1 MSEKPNL
8 LRPVDDDARAL
19 ARRLLADA
27 RHGALA
33 VLEPG
38 TGWPLA
44 SRVALALDVDGA
56 PIILISGLSA
66 HTPALQADARCSLL
80 AGEPGAGDPLAHP
93 RLTLFAQARRL
104 ERDSDEGRRAR
115 ERYLQA
121 QPKAALYADFGDFA
135 FWRLEPQRASL
146 NGGFGKAFALTAAD
160 LVTDGRCEGG

>member
-1 MSEKPNL
+1 MHPAAY
-8 LRPVDDDARAL
+8 ARERGSAE
-19 ARRLLADA
+19 A

-38 TGWPLA
+38 SGWPMA
-44 SRVALALDVDGA
+44 SRVALALDADGA

-66 HTPALQADARCSLL
+66 HTPALEADGRCTLL

-93 RLTLFAQARRL
+93 RLTLFATARKL
-104 ERDSDEGRRAR
+104 ARDSPEGQRAR

-135 FWRLEPQRASL
+135 FWRLEPARASL

-160 LVTDGRCEGG
+160 LGDGFDASAG